1 MFADLH
7 LHTLYSDGTY
17 SPEELVAAAQQ
28 LQFQTL
34 AVTDHDTVEG
44 CAPTAEICARLG
56 IEFITGTELTAEFN
70 GQEVHIL
77 AYFLDITN
85 PKLLQALARFQIVRQ
100 NRIREMVA
108 RLNRL
113 SIPLDAEL
121 VFALANCRSPGR
133 PHVGRALVQAGY
145 CADLDEAFE
154 RFLKKHRPAWVP
166 KFKISALDS
175 IELIHGAG
183 GLAIMAHPGLNH
195 YDDAIPELVEAGMDG
210 LECFHTKHSP
220 EACEHYLRLARD
232 HRLLV
237 TGGSDCHGWSKGR
250 PTIGSV
256 RLAPEYVERL
266 KARSRD
272 IKAKAN
278 GPLCPGETLLCS
290 PSRRS

>member
-7 LHTLYSDGTY
+7 LHTRYSDGTY
-17 SPEELVAAAQQ
+17 TPEELVAEAQRLQ
-28 LQFQTL
+28 LCTL
-34 AVTDHDTVEG
+34 ALTDHDTVEG
-44 CAPTAEICARLG
+44 CVPMADVCAHAG
-56 IEFITGTELTAEFN
+56 IEFITGTELTAELN

-77 AYFLDITN
+77 AYFLDIAN
-85 PKLLQALARFQIVRQ
+85 GKLLEALARFQVVRQ

-113 SIPLDAEL
+113 NIPLEVEL

-145 CADLDEAFE
+145 CANLDEAFE

-166 KFKISALDS
+166 KFKISAPEG
-175 IELIHGAG
+175 IQMIHEAG
-183 GLAIMAHPGLNH
+183 GLAVMAHPGLNH
-195 YDDAIPELVEAGMDG
+195 YDEAIPELVQAGMDG

-232 HRLLV
+232 HHLLV
-237 TGGSDCHGWSKGR
+237 TGGSDCHGWSKGK
-250 PTIGSV
+250 PTIGSI

-266 KARSRD
+266 RAKARER
-272 IKAKAN
+272 KAKSSSSLFSL
-278 GPLCPGETLLCS
+278 GMPPGSHEG
-290 PSRRS
+290 SR